1 MAAADEQGEVTFG
14 LRLTGPELK
23 VTYTALHA
31 LRDGLGHEESDV
43 AHIVQSVI
51 DKLPD
56 EHSIRAIDFDEE
68 LRRNGSG

>member
-1 MAAADEQGEVTFG
+1 VAAEQEDVAFG
-14 LRLTGPELK
+14 LHLTAPELK

-43 AHIVQSVI
+43 ARIVQSVL

-56 EHSIRAIDFDEE
+56 EHSIRAIQ
-68 LRRNGSG
+68 LPRRG